1 MTEYLIANIGGIG
14 SIALHSHNTLT
25 WSAKLEVETPHGV
38 EFGYQN
44 MNIFDSSFEDERVG
58 FSLKL
63 RKKSSTDL
71 RMSNEIQ
78 CVQDGR
84 GGFLSLITERLNIF
98 KHFRGCCSSWFERTF
113 WFLREFF
120 DFATM
125 IFHPKS

>member
-71 RMSNEIQ
+71 RMRYFNSYKPLATILHST
-78 CVQDGR
+78 CSF
-84 GGFLSLITERLNIF
+84 GGEMPRLKKHYLLVLYITFPNFLYISR
-98 KHFRGCCSSWFERTF
+98 
-113 WFLREFF
+113 
-120 DFATM
+120 
-125 IFHPKS
+125 